1 MARYAGAALA
11 VTRAPERETETIRAS
26 DGTVAGMRDER
37 AFTPPLGTGDTD
49 DYDRTIRRW
58 TRELRWRGAV
68 LDLLAPRPGE
78 MVVDVGCGTGSF
90 AILLKKRHPLVNVV
104 GIDPDVHALA
114 IAREKATREGAE
126 IDWHQGFAEALPAES
141 ADAVTSSLVFHQ
153 VPLAGKRSGMAA
165 MYRALKPG
173 GRLVLADYSR
183 QSGLM
188 RLLFRLTVQRLDG
201 VEDTQ
206 LNADGILPGL
216 IGDAGFAEVRERDR
230 VHTATGT
237 IAVLTAL
244 KR

>member
-1 MARYAGAALA
+1 MR
-11 VTRAPERETETIRAS
+11 TS
-26 DGTVAGMRDER
+26 DGTAAGKRDER

-58 TRELRWRGAV
+58 TRELRWRGAM

-78 MVVDVGCGTGSF
+78 MVVDVGCGTGSL
-90 AILLKKRHPLVNVV
+90 AILLKTRHPGVEIA
-104 GIDPDVHALA
+104 GIDPDAQALA
-114 IAREKATREGAE
+114 IARAKATRAGAE
-126 IDWHQGFAEALPAES
+126 IDWRQGFADALPAHS
-141 ADAVTSSLVFHQ
+141 ADATTSSLVLHQ
-153 VPLAGKRSGMAA
+153 VPLAEKRRSLAA
-165 MYRALKPG
+165 MHRALRPG

-206 LNADGILPGL
+206 PNADGVLPGL
-216 IGDAGFAEVRERDR
+216 IADAGFAEVNERDR
-230 VHTATGT
+230 VHTVTGT
-237 IAVLTAL
+237 IAIFTAL